1 MLLHIA
7 LRAKEPLLFA
17 GPQGNANG
25 AARLDVKRLQ
35 NAYRFH
41 GNDGAG
47 AVVGGSGPGDPAVEM
62 AAQHHNLVFQ
72 FWVGA
77 GNFSDGVKSVFVLAC
92 EFGFDI
98 HLDTDGHMSLREPVK
113 TAVAF
118 DGSND
123 DWDFDTMIRE
133 IRRAA

>member
-1 MLLHIA
+1 
-7 LRAKEPLLFA
+7 
-17 GPQGNANG
+17 
-25 AARLDVKRLQ
+25 
-35 NAYRFH
+35 
-41 GNDGAG
+41 
-47 AVVGGSGPGDPAVEM
+47 M

-77 GNFSDGVKSVFVLAC
+77 GNFSDGVKSVFVLAY

-98 HLDTDGHMSLREPVK
+98 HLDTDGRMSLREPVK